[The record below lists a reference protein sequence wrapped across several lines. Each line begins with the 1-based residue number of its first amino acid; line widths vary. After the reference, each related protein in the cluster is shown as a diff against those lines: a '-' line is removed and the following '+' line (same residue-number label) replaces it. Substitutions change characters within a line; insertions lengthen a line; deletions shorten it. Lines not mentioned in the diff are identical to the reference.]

1 MFHVE
6 HLDRVERTLKTIR
19 HAELDRLS
27 AIVAEPHEHALIL
40 TGEPGSGKSTLLNGV
55 HPDGVVVHRARIS
68 ASEADI
74 PYSGLSAIAAA
85 FDDPSVAN
93 LSASLLATTG
103 KGPAPSAAAAA
114 FLTLLR
120 AMGHSPAVLV
130 VDDADLMDAESRA
143 VLSMIAA
150 RLGGTGVHLI
160 ASMSSEQR
168 ADLLGAI
175 PRFRLESLDADQ
187 SMHVASTLTDH
198 RADRA
203 VRNIIVGA
211 ANGNARALAEIATRL
226 TEEQLVRAAPIEL
239 PFRLSPARIEPEGAE
254 DLIQRLSCAHL
265 HSEAVIAAEDANML
279 ERLLS
284 DGVVTR
290 DRGFVH
296 LTDPVLR
303 SRVYWSMP
311 LDRRRALHAL
321 AQEAEHDR
329 APGLACW
336 HESQCDQAGVPA
348 VTLAAAAA
356 RFAHEG
362 HSWQAI
368 ELAERALAHC
378 HPTPSLADPL
388 LELASAYFLNGEP
401 AFAERYARWARR
413 ASVGHETLAPIAALR
428 VLSTFVGTRRV
439 SVDNP
444 DYAILVAHGSEATTY
459 LPRLA
464 AVHAERWEHAP
475 AHRLLARAAAAANA
489 GARPGPGSQPS
500 STTAPD
506 RASSHGPSSLRELVG
521 MQVAALEGDAEPAK
535 AIIARI
541 GGRNR
546 PGTASPVE
554 LLMLG
559 RSLTFLDRNHDA
571 RQALHAVLSGE
582 PAAPPLLEEYARAYL
597 TELEIRAGRQLEA
610 AALIER
616 NRHARGRADH
626 PLEQLLLAWR
636 RFALGDV
643 DLDVAELHRQFA
655 FDDPAIAARL
665 AVYQGQAALAD
676 GRFDEAV
683 AVLRTAANA
692 ATAFP
697 NPSLL
702 RYDVDL
708 VEAYVLTGRYEEG
721 LAHARDF
728 ARRAERFRTPWT
740 RQAAARIE
748 ALLAPGEESL
758 AAFDRALRLA
768 TPPDLMFERAR
779 TFMSWAE
786 RLSGLGRSVE
796 ADEQRRSAR
805 AVFTQ
810 LGTVQWIARTDHPRP
825 MAGRPAHPV
834 LSTLSDDERRVVDL
848 VRQGLRNKEI
858 AAMLYVSLRTV
869 EVRLTRIY
877 QRLGIGSRAQLI
889 SALAEAGSEFE
900 LLPRSG

>member
-6 HLDRVERTLKTIR
+6 HLDRVEHTLKTIR

-40 TGEPGSGKSTLLNGV
+40 TGAPGSGKSTLLNGIR
-55 HPDGVVVHRARIS
+55 PDGHVVHRARVS
-68 ASEADI
+68 ASEAEI

-93 LSASLLATTG
+93 LSASLLARTG
-103 KGPAPSAAAAA
+103 TGPAPSAAAAA

-120 AMGHSPAVLV
+120 AMGHSPAVLI
-130 VDDADLMDAESRA
+130 VDDADLMDPESRA

-150 RLGGTGVHLI
+150 RLGGTGLHLI

-211 ANGNARALAEIATRL
+211 ARGNARALAEIATRL

-239 PFRLSPARIEPEGAE
+239 PFRLSPVRIEVDGAPALVE
-254 DLIQRLSCAHL
+254 RLSCAHL
-265 HSEAVIAAEDANML
+265 HSEAVIAAEDASAL

-284 DGVVTR
+284 DGLVR
-290 DRGFVH
+290 RERGFVH

-303 SRVYWSMP
+303 SSVYWSMP
-311 LDRRRALHAL
+311 LDRRHALHA
-321 AQEAEHDR
+321 EAEAAERDR
-329 APGLACW
+329 EPGLACW
-336 HESQCDQAGVPA
+336 HRSQHDQANVSA
-348 VTLAAAAA
+348 TALAEAAA
-356 RFAHEG
+356 RFAHDG
-362 HSWQAI
+362 HAWQAI

-378 HPTPSLADPL
+378 HPTPSLAAPL
-388 LELASAYFLNGEP
+388 LDLASAYFLNGEP

-413 ASVGHETLAPIAALR
+413 ASVGHETLAPISALR
-428 VLSTFVGTRRV
+428 VLSTFVATRRV
-439 SVDNP
+439 SADNP
-444 DYAILVAHGSEATTY
+444 DYAILTAHGSEASTY
-459 LPRLA
+459 LPQLA
-464 AVHAERWEHAP
+464 AVHAERWEHDP
-475 AHRLLARAAAAANA
+475 ARKLLE
-489 GARPGPGSQPS
+489 
-500 STTAPD
+500 
-506 RASSHGPSSLRELVG
+506 RASAAYASGGTHRDARDPLGASSLHELVG
-521 MQVAALEGDAEPAK
+521 MHLAALEGDAEPAK
-535 AIIARI
+535 ALIARI
-541 GGRNR
+541 GGRSR
-546 PGTASPVE
+546 PGSASSVE

-571 RQALHAVLSGE
+571 RQALHAVLSAE

-636 RFALGDV
+636 HVALGDV
-643 DLDVAELHRQFA
+643 DLDLGEMHRQFA

-665 AVYQGQAALAD
+665 AVYQGQAALAE

-683 AVLRTAANA
+683 AVLRTAAA
-692 ATAFP
+692 AGAAFP

-708 VEAYVLTGRYEEG
+708 VEAYVLTGRNEEA
-721 LAHARDF
+721 LAHAKDF

-748 ALLAPGEESL
+748 ALLAAGDASL

-768 TPPDLMFERAR
+768 TPPDLMYERAR
-779 TFMSWAE
+779 TFMSWAD
-786 RLSGLGRSVE
+786 RLSGLGRGAE

-810 LGTVQWIARTDHPRP
+810 LGTVQWAARADHARP
-825 MAGRPAHPV
+825 ATSRPAHPV
-834 LSTLSDDERRVVDL
+834 LSGLSDDERRVVDL

-877 QRLGIGSRAQLI
+877 QRLGVGSRAQLI
-889 SALAEAGSEFE
+889 SALAEAGAEPM